1 MKRRSMTGYKSEK
14 QAIFESHT
22 LGHMDRLHRYGV
34 HLTGNVHDADDLV
47 QETYLKAFRFW
58 DSCDPET
65 NIRAWLYRILKNTF
79 INRYRSEQ
87 RRGISVEY
95 VDAVDPGR
103 GSHRGEPRPTAQNTA
118 FDTLL
123 DDDVAA
129 ALSELPHKFRTVL
142 ILSDIEGMTY
152 DEIAGFLDCPLGTVR
167 SRLHRARQVLRQA
180 LGSYAAD
187 RGYGERASI
196 SAAGP

>member
-1 MKRRSMTGYKSEK
+1 MTEHKSEK
-14 QAIFESHT
+14 QEVFESHT
-22 LGHMDRLHRYGV
+22 LAHMDRLHRYGV

-79 INRYRSEQ
+79 INRYRSQ
-87 RRGISVEY
+87 LRKGISVEY
-95 VDAVDPGR
+95 VEAVDPRR
-103 GSHRGEPRPTAQNTA
+103 GSHRGETHPTGQGTA

-123 DDDVAA
+123 DDDVVA

-142 ILSDIEGMTY
+142 ILSDIEGLSY

-187 RGYGERASI
+187 RGYGETARI
-196 SAAGP
+196 SAVGS